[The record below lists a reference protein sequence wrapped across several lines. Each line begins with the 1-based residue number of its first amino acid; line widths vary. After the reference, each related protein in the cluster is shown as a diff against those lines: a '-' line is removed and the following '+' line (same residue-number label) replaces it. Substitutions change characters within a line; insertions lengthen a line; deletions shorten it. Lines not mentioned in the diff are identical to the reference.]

1 MNEITKQEIQAKLET
16 LQALTRELRA
26 MLARTDHKLK
36 VREMFIHALLDPDA
50 FGYSVENSVR
60 EEAWKILQGER
71 D

>member
-1 MNEITKQEIQAKLET
+1 MNEISREELLAKLDT
-16 LQALTRELRA
+16 LYELTKELRA

-36 VREMFIHALLDPDA
+36 TREMFIKALLDSDA
-50 FGYSVENSVR
+50 FGYSVENIVR

>member
-1 MNEITKQEIQAKLET
+1 MSEMTREEMQAKMET
-16 LQALTRELRA
+16 LYALTRELRA

-36 VREMFIHALLDPDA
+36 TREMFIKALLDPDA

>member
-1 MNEITKQEIQAKLET
+1 MSDMSGEEMLAKIET
-16 LQALTRELRA
+16 LYHLTRELRA
-26 MLARTDHKLK
+26 MLSRTDHKLK

-50 FGYSVENSVR
+50 FGYSVENVVR

>member
-1 MNEITKQEIQAKLET
+1 MSETSREEMQAKMET
-16 LQALTRELRA
+16 LYALTKELRA

-36 VREMFIHALLDPDA
+36 TREMFIHALLDPDA

>member
-1 MNEITKQEIQAKLET
+1 MNEISREELLAKLDT
-16 LQALTRELRA
+16 LYELTKELRA

-36 VREMFIHALLDPDA
+36 TREMFIKALLDPDA
-50 FGYSVENSVR
+50 FGYSVENVVR

>member
-1 MNEITKQEIQAKLET
+1 MNEMSREEMLAKLDT
-16 LQALTRELRA
+16 LYELTKELRA

-50 FGYSVENSVR
+50 FGYSVENVVR

>member
-1 MNEITKQEIQAKLET
+1 MSEMTREKMQAKMET
-16 LQALTRELRA
+16 LYELTKELRA

-36 VREMFIHALLDPDA
+36 TREMFIKALLDPDA
-50 FGYSVENSVR
+50 FGYSVENVVR

>member
-1 MNEITKQEIQAKLET
+1 MSEMTREEMQAKMET
-16 LQALTRELRA
+16 LYALTRELRA

-36 VREMFIHALLDPDA
+36 TREMFIKALLDPDA
-50 FGYSVENSVR
+50 FGYSVENIVR

>member
-1 MNEITKQEIQAKLET
+1 MSEMTREEMQAKMET
-16 LQALTRELRA
+16 LYALTRELRT

-50 FGYSVENSVR
+50 FGYAVENAVR

>member
-1 MNEITKQEIQAKLET
+1 
-16 LQALTRELRA
+16 

-36 VREMFIHALLDPDA
+36 TREMFIKALLDPDA
-50 FGYSVENSVR
+50 FGYSVENVVR

>member
-1 MNEITKQEIQAKLET
+1 MSEMSREEMQAKMET
-16 LQALTRELRA
+16 LYGLTRELRA
-26 MLARTDHKLK
+26 MLSRTDHKLR

-50 FGYSVENSVR
+50 FGYSVQDSVR

>member
-1 MNEITKQEIQAKLET
+1 MSEMSREEMQAKLDT
-16 LQALTRELRA
+16 LYELTRELRA
-26 MLARTDHKLK
+26 MLSRVDHKLRI
-36 VREMFIHALLDPDA
+36 REMFIHALLDPDA

>member
-1 MNEITKQEIQAKLET
+1 MSEMTREEMQARMET
-16 LQALTRELRA
+16 LYALTRELRA

>member
-1 MNEITKQEIQAKLET
+1 MSEMTREEMQAKMET
-16 LQALTRELRA
+16 LYALTRELRA

-36 VREMFIHALLDPDA
+36 TREMFIKALLDPDA
-50 FGYSVENSVR
+50 FGYSVENVVR

>member
-1 MNEITKQEIQAKLET
+1 
-16 LQALTRELRA
+16 

-50 FGYSVENSVR
+50 FGYAVENTVR

>member
-1 MNEITKQEIQAKLET
+1 MNEMSREEMQAKLDT
-16 LQALTRELRA
+16 LYELTRELRA
-26 MLARTDHKLK
+26 MLSRVDHKLRT
-36 VREMFIHALLDPDA
+36 REMFIHALLDPDA